1 MFWAKNR
8 MNEDPETAFR
18 DGISGMGITQFGLP
32 PLRTMGLRIG
42 ITF

>member
-1 MFWAKNR
+1 

-18 DGISGMGITQFGLP
+18 DGISGMGITQLGLP
-32 PLRTMGLRIG
+32 PLCTIGLRVG